1 MQKSTEK
8 VSNIPPTNS
17 LAQKHIFFWF
27 WDKKEKE
34 IFLDLS
40 PKSNPEKAR
49 ERLP

>member
-17 LAQKHIFFWF
+17 LAQKF

-40 PKSNPEKAR
+40 PKSNPGKAR